1 VYSPFKRKV
10 VIAENMNAMF
20 IEKIFKV
27 IITSSGLPQC
37 TLVQYLLKKQT
48 SKNYCLKDIL
58 HPNMKMLSLFTHLM
72 LFQACMTFFIHKLDI
87 SGLQCCFVHKGE

>member
-1 VYSPFKRKV
+1 

-27 IITSSGLPQC
+27 IISSSGTPQC

-48 SKNYCLKDIL
+48 QRMLISRTTSKNYCLKDIL
-58 HPNMKMLSLFTHLM
+58 HPKMKMLSLFTHLM

-87 SGLQCCFVHKGE
+87 SGVQCCLVHKGE